1 MAPMVFLPGAGGRS
15 AFWSPVA
22 ERLADLGPARRFDW
36 PGFGGAPPDPTIRS
50 TDELFAWLLSQ
61 LPPGPSHVV
70 AQSMG
75 GVLAVRLAIEHPERV
90 DRLVLVAT
98 SGGVDLRHA
107 GAADWRPQYLEDLP
121 DVPRWFLEDR
131 TDLTARL
138 GEVHAP
144 TLLVW
149 SDADPVSP
157 VSVGRLLEERIRNA
171 RLSIV
176 SGGSHAFA
184 QERPDEVAA
193 AIRAHLTGVASAPA
207 PVVPWAALP
216 ELAPVAALLRR
227 APEDLALELAGM
239 PVGAEGLAVLEGLLP
254 SAVGLLVRSNVNAT
268 GRASLAWLSAGPAA
282 PATRVLRL
290 VEAAEQ
296 RARASGA
303 RVLEVVEK
311 HAPGIA
317 SLLERRG
324 YRPVNAIIRMR
335 RGALRDPLPLPAGH
349 HEVSLEA
356 AGLDAWVEVANAA
369 FLGLPFNVPLR
380 RGELERLVGQPR
392 FDPTLVRLVRDDLGP
407 VGFLHGTIAHDGIG
421 EVESIGVV
429 DRAKRRG
436 LGRWLLR
443 RCEQLLEGR
452 GAREVELRIAESN
465 AAAVSLYRREGYIEV
480 ARSRAW
486 ERVL

>member
-1 MAPMVFLPGAGGRS
+1 
-15 AFWSPVA
+15 
-22 ERLADLGPARRFDW
+22 
-36 PGFGGAPPDPTIRS
+36 
-50 TDELFAWLLSQ
+50 
-61 LPPGPSHVV
+61 
-70 AQSMG
+70 
-75 GVLAVRLAIEHPERV
+75 
-90 DRLVLVAT
+90 
-98 SGGVDLRHA
+98 
-107 GAADWRPQYLEDLP
+107 
-121 DVPRWFLEDR
+121 
-131 TDLTARL
+131 
-138 GEVHAP
+138 
-144 TLLVW
+144 
-149 SDADPVSP
+149 
-157 VSVGRLLEERIRNA
+157 
-171 RLSIV
+171 
-176 SGGSHAFA
+176 
-184 QERPDEVAA
+184 
-193 AIRAHLTGVASAPA
+193 
-207 PVVPWAALP
+207 
-216 ELAPVAALLRR
+216 
-227 APEDLALELAGM
+227 M
-239 PVGAEGLAVLEGLLP
+239 PVGVEGLAVLEGLLP

-268 GRASLAWLSAGPAA
+268 GRASLVWLSAGPAA

-369 FLGLPFNVPLR
+369 FLGVPFNVPLS

-392 FDPTLVRLVRDDLGP
+392 FDPMLVRLVRDDLGP
-407 VGFLHGTIAHDGIG
+407 VGFLHGTIAHDGTG

-429 DRAKRRG
+429 DRAKRLG

-465 AAAVSLYRREGYIEV
+465 AAAASLYRREGYVEV